1 MSKGKKPSAESLEHY
16 REVSL
21 YETAFKDRREDVDCY
36 LRLADGVT
44 GPILEYGAGAGR
56 VTLPLARAGHE
67 VWAVDASAPMLQ
79 RLKKH
84 LEKAPQDVQD
94 RVSCIRADMRSYTTP
109 QKFEL
114 ILATFNVV
122 AHLPTYKDFGQFL
135 KRARQHLAPGGR
147 LVFDVPIPHADEVEA
162 DPEEL
167 FPAPRFKH
175 PDTGE
180 WIRQTERFAY
190 DPSTQML
197 LVESQFRAEGK
208 RDTLTVPLVLRQ
220 WFPKEVEAIL
230 GYEGFLGVET
240 LADYSENPG
249 ILAQDT
255 LVFIASKNILPS
267 KTKRPARSDLA

>member
-1 MSKGKKPSAESLEHY
+1 MPKGKKPSAESLEHY

-21 YETAFKDRREDVDCY
+21 YETAFKNRREDVDCY
-36 LRLADGVT
+36 LRLAAGVK

-67 VWAVDASAPMLQ
+67 IWAVDASAPMLQ
-79 RLKKH
+79 RLRTH
-84 LEKAPQDVQD
+84 LEKAPREVRD
-94 RVSCIRADMRSYTTP
+94 RISCIRGDMRRYETSAR
-109 QKFEL
+109 FEL

-122 AHLPTYKDFGQFL
+122 AHLATYKDFGLFL
-135 KRARQHLAPGGR
+135 KKAREHLAPGGR

-197 LVESQFRAEGK
+197 LVESQFRAEGG

-230 GYEGFLGVET
+230 GYEGFSRVET

-249 ILAQDT
+249 MLAQDT
-255 LVFIASKNILPS
+255 LVFIASKN
-267 KTKRPARSDLA
+267 

>member
-1 MSKGKKPSAESLEHY
+1 M
-16 REVSL
+16 RR
-21 YETAFKDRREDVDCY
+21 YETS
-36 LRLADGVT
+36 
-44 GPILEYGAGAGR
+44 
-56 VTLPLARAGHE
+56 AR
-67 VWAVDASAPMLQ
+67 
-79 RLKKH
+79 
-84 LEKAPQDVQD
+84 
-94 RVSCIRADMRSYTTP
+94 
-109 QKFEL
+109 FEL

-122 AHLPTYKDFGQFL
+122 AHLATYKDFGLFL
-135 KRARQHLAPGGR
+135 KKAREHLAPGGR

-190 DPSTQML
+190 DPATQML
-197 LVESQFRAEGK
+197 LVESQFRAEGG

-230 GYEGFLGVET
+230 GYEGFSRVET

-249 ILAQDT
+249 MLAQDT
-255 LVFIASKNILPS
+255 LVFIASKN
-267 KTKRPARSDLA
+267 

>member
-1 MSKGKKPSAESLEHY
+1 MSKGKMPSAESSDHY

-21 YETAFKDRREDVDCY
+21 YETAFKHRREDVGCY
-36 LRLADGVT
+36 LRLAKDVR

-67 VWAVDASAPMLQ
+67 VWAVDVSAPMLE
-79 RLKKH
+79 RLRSH
-84 LEKAPQDVQD
+84 IAKAPSEVRQ
-94 RVSCIRADMRSYTTP
+94 RVSCVRGDMRTYVAP
-109 QKFEL
+109 RKFEL

-122 AHLPTYKDFGQFL
+122 AHLSSYKDFGAFL
-135 KRARQHLAPGGR
+135 KKAHAHLAPGGR

-175 PDTGE
+175 PDTGA

-190 DPSTQML
+190 DPATQML
-197 LVESQFRAEGK
+197 LVESQFRQEGK
-208 RDTLTVPLVLRQ
+208 RDTLTVPLMLRQ

-230 GYEGFLGVET
+230 GYEGFGRVQT

-249 ILAQDT
+249 LLARDT
-255 LVFIASKNILPS
+255 LVFVASKN
-267 KTKRPARSDLA
+267 

>member
-21 YETAFKDRREDVDCY
+21 YETAFKHRREDIDCY
-36 LRLADGVT
+36 LRLAERVR

-56 VTLPLARAGHE
+56 VTLPLARAGHP
-67 VWAVDASAPMLQ
+67 VWAVDASAPMLR

-84 LEKAPQDVQD
+84 LEKAPEDVKH
-94 RVSCIRADMRSYTTP
+94 RISCIRADMRSYSTH

-122 AHLPTYKDFGQFL
+122 AHLATYKDFGQFL
-135 KRARQHLAPGGR
+135 KKARQHLTPGGR

-208 RDTLTVPLVLRQ
+208 KDTLTVPLVLRQ

-230 GYEGFLGVET
+230 GYEGFLGVQT
-240 LADYSENPG
+240 LADYSERPG
-249 ILAQDT
+249 VLAQDT
-255 LVFIASKNILPS
+255 LVFIASKNAFSS
-267 KTKRPARSDLA
+267 KN